1 MRNTKRQE
9 NILNILSG
17 DGWYFEVDA
26 LPYNAATVTHLLKVS
41 GDSGASINSVR
52 TTLKTMVTKGL
63 VTMERQTTEVQS
75 GLGCIQRELDHYWNA
90 STEAEDRITAARYKA
105 GASARQAEA
114 LARMFV

>member
-9 NILNILSG
+9 NILNVLSG
-17 DGWYFEVDA
+17 DSWFFEVGE
-26 LPYNAATVTHLLKVS
+26 LPYSASTVKHLLNLT

-90 STEAEDRITAARYKA
+90 STEAQDRITAARYKA
-105 GASARQAEA
+105 GASARSANA
-114 LARMFV
+114 LENMFG